1 VRSGRSSAFIGVNYL
16 GTTGSLSNVIVAN
29 NQIGGPMFCVL
40 HPTDANGAWTN
51 GITVTGNICQ
61 LNATASGVAVNI
73 DSAQGVVVTNN
84 NFISGVASDVPTQI
98 GTGAASAT
106 GCVVGPNVRIG
117 TWATSSFSPCTSITP
132 N

>member
-1 VRSGRSSAFIGVNYL
+1 VGIGFARS
-16 GTTGSLSNVIVAN
+16 GTTGGLGSIVIAN

-51 GITVTGNICQ
+51 AITVTGNICQ
-61 LNATASGVAVNI
+61 LSAAANGVGVFI

-84 NFISGVASDVPTQI
+84 NFISGVATDVPTQI

-106 GCVVGPNVRIG
+106 SCVVAFNPRIG
-117 TWATSSFSPCTSITP
+117 TWVGSTVNTCTSAVP
-132 N
+132 F